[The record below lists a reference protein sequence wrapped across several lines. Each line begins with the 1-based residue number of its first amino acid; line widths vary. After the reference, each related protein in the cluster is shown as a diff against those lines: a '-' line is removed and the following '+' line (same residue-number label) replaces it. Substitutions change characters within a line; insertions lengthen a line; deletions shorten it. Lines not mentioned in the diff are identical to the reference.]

1 LRQSSIFHPF
11 TEVPGVR
18 KDRTIFCA
26 AALWIAQG
34 SATIM
39 PMEAAAVSVFA
50 YADYRVFLKD
60 YYERAR
66 RIDRRFS
73 HRYISSKM
81 GFASASWFNDLLKG
95 RTNLAGTHLVK
106 LAGLLKLKDT
116 EADYL
121 ETLIQY
127 NQANSIEEK
136 NRYYKKLASFKEV
149 NVDIVG
155 REKFEFYSKWYH
167 SAIRELLF
175 FIEFRGDFESL
186 AKKLNPALKTSQ
198 AKEAIS
204 LLEKLGFIRKDA
216 QGAFRPASAMLKKDA
231 SFKSLYAANYLK
243 ANMELGMQALEGF
256 QKEERHISAIT
267 LSFSKP
273 GFDKAISEIESLRKR
288 LMVLMKE
295 DTRPDKVFQFNVQFF
310 PVTN

>member
-1 LRQSSIFHPF
+1 
-11 TEVPGVR
+11 
-18 KDRTIFCA
+18 
-26 AALWIAQG
+26 
-34 SATIM
+34 M

-127 NQANSIEEK
+127 NQANSKKKK
-136 NRYYKKLASFKEV
+136 NRYY
-149 NVDIVG
+149 
-155 REKFEFYSKWYH
+155 
-167 SAIRELLF
+167 
-175 FIEFRGDFESL
+175 
-186 AKKLNPALKTSQ
+186 KKLNPALKTSQ